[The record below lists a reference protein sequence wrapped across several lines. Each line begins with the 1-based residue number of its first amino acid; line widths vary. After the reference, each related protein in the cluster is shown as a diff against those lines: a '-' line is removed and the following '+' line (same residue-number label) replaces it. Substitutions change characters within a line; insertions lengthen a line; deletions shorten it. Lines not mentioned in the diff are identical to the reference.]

1 MLSQYDRWPDLF
13 GQMRRTQ
20 SELNRM
26 FGIGLVAGIDYPSLD
41 VWAGAEGM
49 IVTAQLP
56 GIDPDQ
62 LEVTVHQDTLTLKGS
77 RPDAE
82 IEGEAVCHR
91 RERVHGAFQRDVVL
105 PLRVDADHVS
115 ARYEQGILR
124 LELPRPPEDKPRHL
138 KIARA

>member
-13 GQMRRTQ
+13 GQMRRTP
-20 SELNRM
+20 SELNRI
-26 FGIGLVAGIDYPSLD
+26 FGIGLVPGIDYPSLD
-41 VWAGAEGM
+41 VWAGSEGM

-77 RPDAE
+77 RPDDE
-82 IEGEAVCHR
+82 IDGEAVCHR
-91 RERVHGAFQRDVVL
+91 RERVHGTFTRDVVL

-124 LELPRPPEDKPRHL
+124 LELPRPSEDKPRHL